1 MKEINFNIVTEW
13 SEVTLEMFDQIS
25 QITGEPHEQVPKLLS
40 ILSNAS
46 EEDIL
51 SIPASKFESLGIN
64 QKLSFLAKAPRKALP
79 MAKIEI
85 CGKKFDVSLYPQK
98 WTAGQYLDYSSII
111 GTETDKKI
119 AKLIA
124 CFCVPEGHRYGE
136 GYDFDEVVN
145 LIYKNIDIETA
156 LGYAGFF
163 QLQLTAFE
171 KALKDYSGKRKKRS
185 TRRQEKQSKKTRQA
199 DSTSSGTALS

>member
-1 MKEINFNIVTEW
+1 MKEINFNIVTAW

-51 SIPASKFESLGIN
+51 SIPAGKFESLGIN

-85 CGKKFDVSLYPQK
+85 CGKKFNVSLYPQK

-136 GYDFDEVVN
+136 DYDFDEVVN

>member
-1 MKEINFNIVTEW
+1 MKEINFNIVTAW

-51 SIPASKFESLGIN
+51 SIPAGKFESLGIN

-85 CGKKFDVSLYPQK
+85 CGKKFNVSLYPQK

-136 GYDFDEVVN
+136 DYDFDEVVN

-185 TRRQEKQSKKTRQA
+185 TRRQERQSKKTRQA